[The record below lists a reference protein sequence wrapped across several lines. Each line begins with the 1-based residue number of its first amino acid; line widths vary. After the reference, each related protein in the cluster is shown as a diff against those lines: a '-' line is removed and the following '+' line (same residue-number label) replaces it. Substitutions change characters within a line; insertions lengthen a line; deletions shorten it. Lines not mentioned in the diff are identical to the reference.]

1 MWSQVDQKQNYDF
14 IDGDYEGIDKGD
26 DNGDGDDNNDGDG
39 DDNNDGD
46 DNDGGDRD
54 DKASCSPLIRAK
66 EWGLPEL

>member
-26 DNGDGDDNNDGDG
+26 DNGDGDDN
-39 DDNNDGD
+39 DDI
-46 DNDGGDRD
+46 GDRD

-66 EWGLPEL
+66 E

>member
-26 DNGDGDDNNDGDG
+26 DNGDGDDN
-39 DDNNDGD
+39 DDI
-46 DNDGGDRD
+46 GDRD